1 MLPQLGKVERQFPD
15 ALVIIGVHSA
25 KFPAERAGG
34 SLRSAIQ
41 RYDIEHPVINDIN
54 FDIWAEYA
62 IRAWPT
68 LIFIDP
74 EGRVI
79 GQHEGEIDA
88 GSLAATVQ
96 RLIEHYDKE
105 GIISRASIPGIARM
119 ARPSGALAFP
129 GKVLA
134 DAAGNRLF
142 IADSGHNR
150 IVVTRLDGAEPWMIG
165 SGQPGLADGDAAT
178 AQFNHPQGMALAGDI
193 LYLADTRNHVIRRVD
208 LASRQVETIA
218 GTGEPGMSYASAGS
232 ARTIDLRSPWDVLLQ
247 GDTLY
252 IAMAGMHQIWALD
265 INESWLR
272 PYAGD
277 GREGL
282 RDGRLETAWLA
293 QPSGIDTDGT
303 RLYVADSETSAIRT
317 ADLPPRDLV
326 QTIVGIGLFE
336 FGDVDGTG
344 NQVRLQHPLGLAV
357 GDGVVYVA
365 DSYNHK
371 IKRLY
376 PTERRCETWLGD
388 GTPGDRDGVREA
400 ARFHE
405 PGGVSLAGDRLYIA
419 DTNNHAIRVAELE
432 TGRVTT
438 LRITL

>member
-1 MLPQLGKVERQFPD
+1 MLPQLGKVERQFSD
-15 ALVIIGVHSA
+15 ALTVIGVHSA

-41 RYDIEHPVINDIN
+41 RYDIEHPVINDVN
-54 FDIWAEYA
+54 FDVWSEYA

-74 EGRVI
+74 QGRII
-79 GQHEGEIDA
+79 GQHEGEINAD
-88 GSLAATVQ
+88 SLAATVQ
-96 RLIEHYDKE
+96 RLIEHYDNE
-105 GIISRASIPGIARM
+105 GIINRAPIPGIARM
-119 ARPSGALAFP
+119 ARPSGTLAFP

-134 DAAGNRLF
+134 DPAGNRLF

-150 IVVTRLDGAEPWMIG
+150 IVVTGLDGTEPWIIG
-165 SGQPGLADGDAAT
+165 SGKPGLADGDAA
-178 AQFNHPQGMALAGDI
+178 AAEFNHPQGMAVAGDS
-193 LYLADTRNHVIRRVD
+193 LYVADTRNHVIRRID
-208 LASRQVETIA
+208 LASRRVETIA
-218 GTGEPGMSYASAGS
+218 GTGEPGMSYASAGP
-232 ARTIDLRSPWDVLLQ
+232 ARNIDLRSPWDVVLQ
-247 GDTLY
+247 GGSLY
-252 IAMAGMHQIWALD
+252 IAMAGMHQLWALD
-265 INESWLR
+265 LAESWLR

-277 GREGL
+277 GREGI
-282 RDGRLETAWLA
+282 RDGRLESAWLA
-293 QPSGIDTDGT
+293 QPSGIDSDGT

-317 ADLPPRDLV
+317 ADLPPHDTV
-326 QTIVGIGLFE
+326 QTIVGIGLFD

-344 NQVRLQHPLGLAV
+344 DQVRLQHPLGLAV
-357 GDGVVYVA
+357 SDGIVYVA

-388 GTPGDRDGVREA
+388 GTPGDSDGVGEA

-405 PGGVSLAGDRLYIA
+405 PGGVSLAGNQLFIA
-419 DTNNHAIRVAELE
+419 DTNNHAIRVADRE
-432 TGRVTT
+432 TGRVTA